1 MDIGRLLLGILA
13 IFLLMAAILSTFAGT
28 RMWIMRQMGK
38 GTCRW
43 CGHWLNAWR
52 NSWGLPWGF
61 MNVCPTCG
69 RRQAVVKEGC
79 TGAALHAKRVTRSA
93 RNGWVEWVWVM

>member
-1 MDIGRLLLGILA
+1 
-13 IFLLMAAILSTFAGT
+13 
-28 RMWIMRQMGK
+28 MRQMGK

-61 MNVCPTCG
+61 MNVCPACG
-69 RRQAVVKEGC
+69 RRQGSCPVSRDLVQDMRC
-79 TGAALHAKRVTRSA
+79 LI
-93 RNGWVEWVWVM
+93 

>member
-38 GTCRW
+38 APAAGAGT
-43 CGHWLNAWR
+43 G
-52 NSWGLPWGF
+52 
-61 MNVCPTCG
+61 
-69 RRQAVVKEGC
+69 
-79 TGAALHAKRVTRSA
+79 
-93 RNGWVEWVWVM
+93 

>member
-52 NSWGLPWGF
+52 NSWGLG
-61 MNVCPTCG
+61 
-69 RRQAVVKEGC
+69 
-79 TGAALHAKRVTRSA
+79 LHERVPRLREA
-93 RNGWVEWVWVM
+93 PGQW

>member
-38 GTCRW
+38 GTCHW
-43 CGHWLNAWR
+43 CG
-52 NSWGLPWGF
+52 
-61 MNVCPTCG
+61 
-69 RRQAVVKEGC
+69 
-79 TGAALHAKRVTRSA
+79 TG
-93 RNGWVEWVWVM
+93 

>member
-1 MDIGRLLLGILA
+1 MDIGRLLLEILA

-61 MNVCPTCG
+61 MNVCPACG
-69 RRQAVVKEGC
+69 RRQGSGEGRPYWS
-79 TGAALHAKRVTRSA
+79 GPTR
-93 RNGWVEWVWVM
+93 